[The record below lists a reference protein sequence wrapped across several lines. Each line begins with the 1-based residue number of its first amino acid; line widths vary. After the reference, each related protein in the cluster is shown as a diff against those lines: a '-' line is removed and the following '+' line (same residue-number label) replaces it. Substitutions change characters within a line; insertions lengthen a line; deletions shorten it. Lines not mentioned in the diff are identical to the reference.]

1 MKKKENYNQ
10 VKLSDSQKEK
20 LKEEIRAFY
29 LDQRGEEPG
38 IIEQL
43 RLLDLFVEKLAPV
56 VYNKALDGARQWYSV
71 MMDHMDSDFY
81 ALYKN
86 EM

>member
-29 LDQRGEEPG
+29 LDQQGEEPG
-38 IIEQL
+38 IIKQL

-56 VYNKALDGARQWYSV
+56 VYNKALDDARQWYCV

>member
-20 LKEEIRAFY
+20 LKEET
-29 LDQRGEEPG
+29 G

-56 VYNKALDGARQWYSV
+56 VYNKALDDARQWYSV